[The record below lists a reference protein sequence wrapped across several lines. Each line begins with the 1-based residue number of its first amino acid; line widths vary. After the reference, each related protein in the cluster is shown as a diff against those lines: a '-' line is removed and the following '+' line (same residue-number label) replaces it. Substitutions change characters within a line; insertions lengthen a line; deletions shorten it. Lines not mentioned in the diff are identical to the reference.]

1 MLKGC
6 VLKGQDLIEFM
17 FIVLSRGILKW
28 NEWFFTES
36 PWRWMR
42 GHHALW
48 YHCLDAKVLAGLP
61 TNITPNSMQIMFQ
74 CHCKYTFDFGPP
86 VKVFRSFKGSMSR
99 LQNENKKT
107 HKKPLPYM
115 DHGLSWDSGW
125 NQLSP
130 KHMSSVGERW
140 ISDPNG
146 NLRAQE
152 RNRAGH
158 AQTFTDG
165 STRK

>member
-1 MLKGC
+1 MLHTYLPLLTHVKRMCTQGSGFNRIHVYC
-6 VLKGQDLIEFM
+6 FVK
-17 FIVLSRGILKW
+17 GILKW

-36 PWRWMR
+36 PWRWTR
-42 GHHALW
+42 DHHALW
-48 YHCLDAKVLAGLP
+48 YHCLDAKALAGLP

-86 VKVFRSFKGSMSR
+86 EKVFRSFKGSMSR

-115 DHGLSWDSGW
+115 DHGLSSDSGW

-130 KHMSSVGERW
+130 KHEFCWGAVDIWSKWKS
-140 ISDPNG
+140 
-146 NLRAQE
+146 
-152 RNRAGH
+152 
-158 AQTFTDG
+158 
-165 STRK
+165 